1 VAAAVEAQVA
11 GAGSRLPATGGEPL
25 AALGA
30 VVLLA
35 ALALRRL
42 THT

>member
-1 VAAAVEAQVA
+1 VTGPSDDVEGRAHRGARFLVLVA
-11 GAGSRLPATGGEPL
+11 SLL

-35 ALALRRL
+35 AVLVP
-42 THT
+42 